1 MKISQKTIRIIYDV
15 FFTVATF
22 VTAFLLI
29 LQTLDIY
36 LTGIQPTHTG
46 DIFTREIVNEK
57 LAQIAVPLIL
67 WIALALV
74 SFVYE
79 FMTSPKRAKVTLSK
93 TYILSSLKRKMPEVL
108 DSALFEDYNAL
119 KSKETTVLVI
129 KLVSAFVS
137 LATIVYGI
145 MYLLTPAN
153 FTSASTAT
161 EDVLRLVKYVF
172 PCVIFA
178 LVLWI
183 VTLYIEESIAKKQI
197 EYAKRLTKGQKSV
210 KKQNAIEEFF
220 DNPIVIWSLR
230 SGLFILA
237 TVFIIIGVINGG
249 MYDVFVKAV
258 NICTECIGLG

>member
-15 FFTVATF
+15 FFTVATV

-36 LTGIQPTHTG
+36 LAGIHPSHTG

-57 LAQIAVPLIL
+57 LSQIALPLIL

-74 SFVYE
+74 SFVYD
-79 FMTSPKRAKVTLSK
+79 FMTKPKRAKVTISK
-93 TYILSSLKRKMPEVL
+93 TYILSSLKNKMPEVL
-108 DSALFEDYNAL
+108 DNALADGYRSL
-119 KSKETTVLVI
+119 KSKENMVNVI
-129 KLVSAFVS
+129 KLACAVIS

-145 MYLLTPAN
+145 IYLAVPFH
-153 FTSASTAT
+153 FTSASEATA
-161 EDVLRLVKYVF
+161 DMLRLVKNVF
-172 PCVIFA
+172 PVVFFA
-178 LVLWI
+178 IALWI
-183 VTLYIEESIAKKQI
+183 VALYIEENIAKNQI
-197 EYAKRLTKGQKSV
+197 EYVKRLTKGQKAV
-210 KKQNAIEEFF
+210 KKQNAIEMFF
-220 DNPIVIWSLR
+220 DNPVVILSLR